1 MKEKFDKVIIEMKS
15 VQSSDDDTDKMELIT
30 EGRFAFEGLRYVIEY
45 NDSEATGFED
55 SVTTIEVI

>member
-45 NDSEATGFED
+45 ND
-55 SVTTIEVI
+55 